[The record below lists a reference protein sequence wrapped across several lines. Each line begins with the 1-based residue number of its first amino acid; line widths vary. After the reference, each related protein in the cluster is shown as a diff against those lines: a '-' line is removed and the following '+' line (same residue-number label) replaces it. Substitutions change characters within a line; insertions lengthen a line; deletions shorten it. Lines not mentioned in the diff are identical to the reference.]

1 MSQAR
6 AKAKAKDGAKAKAT
20 AQDETAAEATAPTSG
35 PGLKSELEMKP
46 QYGAKVTSCCQAQ
59 PKLHSELVAEVA
71 TQCQARP
78 ERCRSKIA
86 AGA

>member
-46 QYGAKVTSCCQAQ
+46 QYGAKVTSCT
-59 PKLHSELVAEVA
+59 KLHSELVAEVA